1 MSKQHDLKTWPQF
14 FVSLL
19 DGTKTV
25 EIRENDRGFQVGDTL
40 RLREWNPEDGAYTGQ
55 EVVRTVTHIVAGIPW
70 LQPGC
75 VAMSLRLPIV
85 GEVTEELLRA
95 QRLFPPFNSSHEGYA
110 VILEEVDEL
119 WEEVK
124 NNKRPDTLD
133 RQRKEALQVAAMGMR
148 YLVFV
153 DGKKSEASHE

>member
-1 MSKQHDLKTWPQF
+1 M
-14 FVSLL
+14 
-19 DGTKTV
+19 
-25 EIRENDRGFQVGDTL
+25 GDTL
-40 RLREWNPEDGAYTGQ
+40 RLREWNPEDGAYTGR
-55 EVVRTVTHIVAGIPW
+55 EVSRVVTHILEWECWLRAGY
-70 LQPGC
+70 

-95 QRLFPPFNSSHEGYA
+95 QRLFPPFNSSHEG
-110 VILEEVDEL
+110 